1 MFFSFENRMRIRI
14 DINIMSIL
22 ILYTKAITKMSADKI
37 PNAKVLMTVLQG
49 EIKSYFMIV
58 LQVNENISV
67 DLNMMSKYRL
77 NLHS

>member
-1 MFFSFENRMRIRI
+1 MRIRI

-49 EIKSYFMIV
+49 EIKSHLMKW
-58 LQVNENISV
+58 L
-67 DLNMMSKYRL
+67 
-77 NLHS
+77 